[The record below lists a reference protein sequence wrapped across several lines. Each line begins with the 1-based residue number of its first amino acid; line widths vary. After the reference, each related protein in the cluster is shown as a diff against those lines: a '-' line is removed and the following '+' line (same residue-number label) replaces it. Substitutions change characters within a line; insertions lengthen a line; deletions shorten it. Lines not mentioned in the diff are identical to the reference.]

1 MCMAEQGS
9 AVVNFILVM
18 VGGGLGAILRE
29 FFMLKV
35 PNLVDGFPLDILVA
49 NLLAS
54 FLLGLVTG
62 LHRRQVLSDNVS
74 MLQSPFVLALSSEF
88 TKISARNDAP
98 MWSKPDMNKAEN
110 RRQALKGIGLGLAA
124 GSTGDL
130 GGEQVPTAMLSS
142 YLSQVFPLH
151 RLRRCLVHDK
161 EWLID
166 IARTNLR
173 R

>member
-1 MCMAEQGS
+1 
-9 AVVNFILVM
+9 
-18 VGGGLGAILRE
+18 
-29 FFMLKV
+29 
-35 PNLVDGFPLDILVA
+35 
-49 NLLAS
+49 
-54 FLLGLVTG
+54 
-62 LHRRQVLSDNVS
+62 
-74 MLQSPFVLALSSEF
+74 
-88 TKISARNDAP
+88 
-98 MWSKPDMNKAEN
+98 MNKAEN

-124 GSTGDL
+124 GSRGDL

-151 RLRRCLVHDK
+151 RLRRCLVHDE